1 MPPRDRFVHP
11 ADGGVG
17 VTRRDA
23 DAETASRRPAGLPDR
38 DPLDIAARSTRRPA
52 RSRLSAP
59 GPPPRARSAPAQTGG
74 GDGDPPGRGV
84 RCPGHPPPHREA
96 TARIAKHPFCPPAWV
111 SPAGGHGGGRRRAR
125 GAAAGAVAAG
135 CRAARPSAWR
145 PVAPGATGS
154 ARPRRVPRWPRRCS
168 ARPSAR
174 FSTPRRASRRW
185 WTRRAR

>member
-1 MPPRDRFVHP
+1 MPPRDRCVHP
-11 ADGGVG
+11 EDGGVG

-96 TARIAKHPFCPPAWV
+96 TARIAKHPFC
-111 SPAGGHGGGRRRAR
+111 SPAGGVAGGGPRRRP
-125 GAAAGAVAAG
+125 
-135 CRAARPSAWR
+135 ARPSAWR
-145 PVAPGATGS
+145 PVSPGATGS
-154 ARPRRVPRWPRRCS
+154 ARPPRVPRWPRRCS

>member
-1 MPPRDRFVHP
+1 MTDGGGSCHPGDRCVHP

-17 VTRRDA
+17 VTRRAA
-23 DAETASRRPAGLPDR
+23 DAETASRRPAGRPDR
-38 DPLDIAARSTRRPA
+38 DPRDSAARATSRPA
-52 RSRLSAP
+52 RSRRSAP
-59 GPPPRARSAPAQTGG
+59 GPPPRARFVPAQTGG

-84 RCPGHPPPHREA
+84 RCPGHPPPSRG
-96 TARIAKHPFCPPAWV
+96 ARAQRHASCV
-111 SPAGGHGGGRRRAR
+111 CAGGGVAGGGPRRRP
-125 GAAAGAVAAG
+125 
-135 CRAARPSAWR
+135 ARPSAGR